1 MIVSFN
7 GMLLNNDS
15 TSRIAICSNLSYVAI
30 SLAKVKES
38 LTVNSL
44 WVRGSSI
51 GIENLAILYS
61 GVFTADK
68 IGRNFG
74 KVLTTG

>member
-1 MIVSFN
+1 
-7 GMLLNNDS
+7 MLLNNDS
-15 TSRIAICSNLSYVAI
+15 TSRIAICSNLSYIAI

-51 GIENLAILYS
+51 GIENLAILYP
-61 GVFTADK
+61 GYLQQIK
-68 IGRNFG
+68 
-74 KVLTTG
+74 